1 MTANS
6 FRPSGSN
13 ARMAALLAAF
23 LGWMFDG
30 FEIGLFPVISRP
42 ALIDLLH
49 LGTAEKALVDSE
61 VGRWNGVIIAAFLA
75 GAATGGVL
83 FGWLGDR
90 IGRVRAMSLSILT
103 YAGFSGMGAFCTEP
117 WHMVVVRFAAA
128 LGMGGEWSLGV
139 ALVREV
145 WGGRSPALLAGL
157 IGAAANA
164 GFALVGF
171 ISLGI
176 NQLHGILASWGLADD
191 WVKWRLLM
199 LVGLVPALLTFII
212 RLFVPESED
221 WEAEKA
227 KGATDGW
234 RSEDLFGVLLGAVAS
249 LAILALWANNLSYPV
264 RLVGTVAL
272 MVVVLVG
279 YLYPVRKYLGRMGTG
294 PEGAII
300 LGRMQLGASL
310 SGIALLGTWASMQW
324 APTWVG
330 KISTDPDARAWT
342 QIASATGAIF
352 GGMFGAYLGAM
363 AGRRVAYAVL
373 CLLSLASVQYFY
385 RMNDGYNTHFL
396 ATAFVAGGLTA
407 SFYGWLPLYLPELFP
422 TRVRATAQGFC
433 FNFGRIIAA
442 IGALQTGALMKGVFE
457 EDYAKACSF
466 MSLVYLAGPVLIL
479 FAPMTVAR
487 SGIFGGTSKAF
498 PAETNQNGL
507 ET

>member
-1 MTANS
+1 MTSPS
-6 FRPSGSN
+6 FRPGVAS

-30 FEIGLFPVISRP
+30 FEMGLFPVISRP
-42 ALIDLLH
+42 ALVDLLH
-49 LGTAEKALVDSE
+49 LGSAEKAIVDSE

-90 IGRVRAMSLSILT
+90 LGRVRAMALSILT
-103 YAGFSGMGAFCTEP
+103 YALFSGLGAFCQEP
-117 WHMVVVRFAAA
+117 WHMVVVRFMAA

-145 WGGRSPALLAGL
+145 WGGKSPAMLAGL

-176 NQLHGILASWGLADD
+176 NQLHGALGSLGLPDD

-199 LVGLVPALLTFII
+199 LVGIAPAFLTYII
-212 RLFVPESED
+212 TRFVPESGD

-227 KGATDGW
+227 KGSTEGW
-234 RSEDLFGVLLGAVAS
+234 RTVDLVGVLVGAVAS
-249 LAILALWANNLSYPV
+249 LAILALWANNLDYGV
-264 RLVGTVAL
+264 RLGGTGILLA
-272 MVVVLVG
+272 VVLAG
-279 YLYPVRKYLGRMGTG
+279 YLYPVHRYLGRVDTG
-294 PEGAII
+294 AEKNRILPRMI
-300 LGRMQLGASL
+300 LGAGL
-310 SGIALLGTWASMQW
+310 SGVALLGTWASIQW

-330 KISTDPDARAWT
+330 KLSTDPDARAWT
-342 QIASATGAIF
+342 QIASAFGAIF
-352 GGMFGAYLGAM
+352 GGLFGSYLGAF
-363 AGRRVAYAVL
+363 AGRRVAYGAL
-373 CLLSLASVQYFY
+373 CLLSLGSTQYFY
-385 RMNDGYNTHFL
+385 RMNDGYDFHFL
-396 ATAFVAGGLTA
+396 ASAFVAGGLTA

-442 IGALQTGALMKGVFE
+442 IGALQTGALMKGVFQ
-457 EDYAKACSF
+457 EDYARACSF
-466 MSLVYLAGPVLIL
+466 MSLVYLVGPVLVL
-479 FAPMTVAR
+479 WAPITVAR
-487 SGIFGGTSKAF
+487 GATA
-498 PAETNQNGL
+498 PAEKAG
-507 ET
+507 

>member
-1 MTANS
+1 
-6 FRPSGSN
+6 
-13 ARMAALLAAF
+13 
-23 LGWMFDG
+23 
-30 FEIGLFPVISRP
+30 
-42 ALIDLLH
+42 
-49 LGTAEKALVDSE
+49 
-61 VGRWNGVIIAAFLA
+61 
-75 GAATGGVL
+75 
-83 FGWLGDR
+83 
-90 IGRVRAMSLSILT
+90 
-103 YAGFSGMGAFCTEP
+103 
-117 WHMVVVRFAAA
+117 
-128 LGMGGEWSLGV
+128 
-139 ALVREV
+139 
-145 WGGRSPALLAGL
+145 LLAGL

-272 MVVVLVG
+272 MAVVLVG

-396 ATAFVAGGLTA
+396 ASAFVAGGLTA

-498 PAETNQNGL
+498 PEETNQNGL